1 LAFATLQEDINIGL
15 LLPCNVVVYE
25 TDPNRSVVAAVD
37 ANAMMS
43 VIGENPGVKEVAQE
57 VNERLHRVLEQI

>member
-1 LAFATLQEDINIGL
+1 
-15 LLPCNVVVYE
+15 
-25 TDPNRSVVAAVD
+25 
-37 ANAMMS
+37 MMS